1 MPRFDVTTAGE
12 LNLDAILY
20 GLPEE
25 LPPEQELLTDRTML
39 TLGSLLMVGLGILMA
54 TSGEPGN
61 IAVGPWF
68 IYIGSAIT
76 VIAWTPRWFRKRF
89 IVGPTGSAERL
100 DRPLELL

>member
-1 MPRFDVTTAGE
+1 M
-12 LNLDAILY
+12 
-20 GLPEE
+20 
-25 LPPEQELLTDRTML
+25 ELLIGFAVATVLVLGWFAGNLFCCTML

-76 VIAWTPRWFRKRF
+76 VIAWTPRWYRKRF
-89 IVGPTGSAERL
+89 IGVPAGSAERL